1 MKDVLPRIKGIIP
14 LSALALLCACEK
26 APPPDPFCRYEEA
39 PPTAG
44 IKPDQGAIQILAP
57 VEQYIYVF
65 DDKGKQLASERTNR
79 VLGVQAGTY
88 QVRVNNSSHTVYVK
102 SKTLSK
108 CEAGALL
115 ATGATEQY
123 FYVFDFSGAQLA
135 SERLGKAV
143 ALFPGK
149 YEARLNNSRAAV
161 EISPGAPIEIK
172 SGTLSVPAKTDEYY
186 YVFDSA
192 GNQLSSAK
200 LSTPLSLFAGAWTL
214 KINNSQARVEITA
227 GAVTEFKP
235 GALLVKGATDEYYY
249 VFDGAGNQ
257 LASAKLG
264 QALSFAEGSYTLK
277 LNNAPVPIKVEAGGT
292 TEYTAGSVTVKGA
305 GDDYYYVLDPLG
317 NQLAST
323 RVGRSLSLPAGKYQ
337 VKRAQDTRPVDVAEG
352 KDAVLA
358 W

>member
-1 MKDVLPRIKGIIP
+1 M
-14 LSALALLCACEK
+14 
-26 APPPDPFCRYEEA
+26 
-39 PPTAG
+39 
-44 IKPDQGAIQILAP
+44 
-57 VEQYIYVF
+57 
-65 DDKGKQLASERTNR
+65 
-79 VLGVQAGTY
+79 Y
-88 QVRVNNSSHTVYVK
+88 QVRVNNSSHTVYAR
-102 SKTLSK
+102 SKTLTK

-123 FYVFDFSGAQLA
+123 FYIFDSSGAQLA
-135 SERLGKAV
+135 SERLGKAI

-149 YEARLNNSRAAV
+149 YEARVNNSRAAV
-161 EISPGAPIEIK
+161 EINPGAPMEVK

-186 YVFDSA
+186 YVFDLA

-214 KINNSQARVEITA
+214 KINNSPARVEITA

-235 GALLVKGATDEYYY
+235 GALLVNGATDEYYY
-249 VFDGAGNQ
+249 VFDAAGNQ

-264 QALSFAEGSYTLK
+264 RALSFAEGSYTLK

-305 GDDYYYVLDPLG
+305 GDGYYYYYVLDPLG

-323 RVGRSLSLPAGKYQ
+323 NVGRSLSLPAGKYQ
-337 VKRAQDTRPVDVAEG
+337 VKRRQDTRPVDVAGG
-352 KDAVLA
+352 KDVVLA